1 MSFSATA
8 SPVPL
13 SIGLMDAA
21 LAPLA
26 ASMTLAVC
34 ASRAVDLV
42 VLASMGRCFRA
53 LLEQLRKVIEKA

>member
-13 SIGLMDAA
+13 STGLIEVA
-21 LAPLA
+21 LA

-53 LLEQLRKVIEKA
+53 LSLEQLRKVIEKA